1 MPFDISELKIN
12 GLKIITP
19 KFHKDQRGIFY
30 ESYKKRDFEKLGITN
45 EFVQSNVSVSKING
59 LRGLHFQVKPS
70 AQAKLV
76 TVLKG
81 SIFDVA
87 VDIRKGSPTFGQYQS
102 IELSEEDGKMFWLP
116 EGFAHGFLSLKDN
129 TKVMYWVT
137 SEYSPQHE
145 RGIIWNDPSIGIK
158 WPSITPIL
166 SEKDLEFKR
175 LEEAD
180 INFTYSDN

>member
-1 MPFDISELKIN
+1 MSFTIAELKIN
-12 GLKIITP
+12 GLKVITP
-19 KFHKDQRGIFY
+19 KSYNDQRGIFY
-30 ESYKKRDFEKLGITN
+30 ESYKKSDFEKFCIIN
-45 EFVQSNVSVSKING
+45 EFVQSNISVSKINV
-59 LRGLHFQVKPS
+59 LRGLHFQIKPS

-116 EGFAHGFLSLKDN
+116 EEFAHGFLSLKDN

-180 INFTYSDN
+180 INFTYGDN

>member
-30 ESYKKRDFEKLGITN
+30 ESYKKSDFEKFGITN
-45 EFVQSNVSVSKING
+45 EFVQTNVSISKLYV
-59 LRGLHFQVKPS
+59 LRGLHYQINPS

-87 VDIRKGSPTFGQYQS
+87 VDIRIGSPTFGQYYS
-102 IELSEEDGKMFWLP
+102 KELSEENGNMLWIP
-116 EGFAHGFLSLKDN
+116 EGFAHGFLSLKDS

-145 RGIIWNDPSIGIK
+145 RGIIWNDPSIDIK

-180 INFTYSDN
+180 INFTYGDN

>member
-1 MPFDISELKIN
+1 MPFDISEVKIN
-12 GLKIITP
+12 GLKVITP
-19 KFHKDQRGIFY
+19 KLYIDQRGMFY
-30 ESYKKRDFEKLGITN
+30 ESFKKSDFKKFGITN
-45 EFVQSNVSVSKING
+45 EFVQTNVSISKLNV

-76 TVLKG
+76 TVLRG

-87 VDIRKGSPTFGQYQS
+87 VDIRKGSPTFGQYYS
-102 IELSEEDGKMFWLP
+102 KELSEEDGNMLWIP
-116 EGFAHGFLSLKDN
+116 EGFAHGFLSLKDS

-137 SEYSPQHE
+137 SEYSPEHE
-145 RGIIWNDPSIGIK
+145 RGIIWNDPSIDIK

-180 INFTYSDN
+180 INFTYGDN